1 MKPVSRREF
10 IRRLRILG
18 YEGPEA
24 GGKHPQMHKGAKYI
38 SVTNP
43 HSGDM
48 TVDLMKRILRA
59 AGISEKDWI
68 KAGDE

>member
-24 GGKHPQMHKGAKYI
+24 GGKHPQMHKGTKNI

-43 HSGDM
+43 HGGDL
-48 TVDLMKRILRA
+48 TVDLMKKILKA
-59 AGISEKDWI
+59 AGVSEKDWNN
-68 KAGDE
+68 AGEE